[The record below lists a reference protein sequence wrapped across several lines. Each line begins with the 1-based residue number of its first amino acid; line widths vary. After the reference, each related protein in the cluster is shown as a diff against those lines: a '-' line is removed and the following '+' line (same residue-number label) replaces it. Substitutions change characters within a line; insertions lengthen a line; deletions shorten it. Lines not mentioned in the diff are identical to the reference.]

1 MRIKGIRV
9 CARAAA
15 SGVASSA
22 RPPNLKSVP
31 LISRLAPWL
40 LHTSNTVFSNVDP
53 PSGFWPLL
61 LVIGPPAAK
70 SWQPPWCA
78 RSIAFAQW
86 LRFALHSIFCPFSAW
101 TPRFRE
107 SSCESLAHG
116 PLSLFRLSRHRKAIS
131 AAANQKP
138 FANEDL
144 FTRISVK
151 RTIKWWEPNA
161 LLRLGNLKCQ
171 AVLVGS

>member
-53 PSGFWPLL
+53 PSGF
-61 LVIGPPAAK
+61 
-70 SWQPPWCA
+70 
-78 RSIAFAQW
+78 
-86 LRFALHSIFCPFSAW
+86 
-101 TPRFRE
+101 
-107 SSCESLAHG
+107 
-116 PLSLFRLSRHRKAIS
+116 
-131 AAANQKP
+131 
-138 FANEDL
+138 
-144 FTRISVK
+144 
-151 RTIKWWEPNA
+151 
-161 LLRLGNLKCQ
+161 
-171 AVLVGS
+171 